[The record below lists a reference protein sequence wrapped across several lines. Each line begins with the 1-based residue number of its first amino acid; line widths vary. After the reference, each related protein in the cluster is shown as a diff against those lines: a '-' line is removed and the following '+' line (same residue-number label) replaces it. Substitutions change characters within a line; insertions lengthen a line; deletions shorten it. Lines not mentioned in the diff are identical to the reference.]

1 MKRTALLATAI
12 LLATTATAAN
22 VSGKQTT
29 PLTLKVNNFCVMA
42 YTEPQYNGAAGLD
55 KKYNTLD
62 LGTINAV
69 TNNTVSDKMVMAV
82 DCNKDTVLNIVKPS
96 KVTLTNQNKPGVT
109 FDITTDTWDA
119 QHPLTMS
126 FSNGNSRVPDYGF
139 GGYQYY
145 EVLASFKVGG
155 AGTGANRAW
164 SIPGG
169 TYTGDLVVE
178 FNYDE

>member
-1 MKRTALLATAI
+1 MKRTALLTTAV
-12 LLATTATAAN
+12 LLATTATAAT

-29 PLTLKVNNFCVMA
+29 PLTLNVQNFCVMA
-42 YTEPQYNGAAGLD
+42 YTTPEYNGEAGL
-55 KKYNTLD
+55 NRTNGTIE

-69 TNNTVSDKMVMAV
+69 TNRTVSDQRVMSV
-82 DCNKDTVLNIVKPS
+82 DCNKDTVLNITTPKS
-96 KVTLTNQNKPGVT
+96 VTLTNQKGNTVEIKDT
-109 FDITTDTWDA
+109 TWDA
-119 QHPLTMS
+119 QNPLTMS
-126 FSNGNSRVPDYGF
+126 FSNGATRTPDFGF

-169 TYTGDLVVE
+169 LYKGDLVVE

>member
-1 MKRTALLATAI
+1 MKRTALLTTAV

-22 VSGKQTT
+22 VSGQQTT
-29 PLTLKVNNFCVMA
+29 PLTLKVNNFCVMG
-42 YTEPQYNGAAGLD
+42 YTTPEYNGEAGLN
-55 KKYNTLD
+55 KTYSTLN

-69 TNNTVSDKMVMAV
+69 TNTTVSDQRVMAV
-82 DCNKDTVLNIVKPS
+82 DCNKDTVLNIVTPQS
-96 KVTLTNQNKPGVT
+96 VTLTNEKGNTVQIENT
-109 FDITTDTWDA
+109 TWDA

-126 FSNGNSRVPDYGF
+126 FSKGATRTPDFGF

-145 EVLASFKVGG
+145 EVLASFKLGG

-169 TYTGDLVVE
+169 TYTGDLVVN